1 LEKYR
6 MALIGCGRI
15 SYKHIEAIVANTDR
29 LMLTAVCDPVVELAE
44 SRKKE
49 YLELTGRQHQVGVY
63 TEYQKLLEDAHPD
76 IAVIATESGK
86 HPGIALD
93 AMQSGC
99 HVLTEKPMALSTE
112 DSTRMIE
119 GAKRAGR
126 ALGVCFQNRFNAP
139 IQRLKSAVDAGRF
152 GRILHGQIQIRWNRN
167 QGYYEQAKWRGTW
180 EQDGGTLMN
189 QCTHGIDL
197 LLWLMD
203 SPVRRVHGVTR
214 RFQRSIQAEDF
225 GAAII
230 EFESGAVGIIE
241 GTANTYPRNINET
254 LSIFGEKGSVVIGGL
269 AVNKVETWRFADAE
283 AYGDP
288 EESVLNPTEEDP
300 PSVYGFGHAALYRDF
315 IDSLDQ
321 QRSPLVS
328 GDEGRRAVDLVLAI
342 YQSMKDGKPV
352 DFPFDF
358 ATEEMK
364 GIFP

>member
-1 LEKYR
+1 LKYT

-15 SYKHIEAIVANTDR
+15 SYKHIEAIAANADR
-29 LMLTAVCDPVVELAE
+29 LELMAVCDPVTKLAE
-44 SRKKE
+44 AKKAE
-49 YLELTGRQHQVGVY
+49 YYEKTGWDHEVAVYEDHAELLATS
-63 TEYQKLLEDAHPD
+63 KPD
-76 IAVIATESGK
+76 FVAIATESGI
-86 HPGIALD
+86 HAQITLD
-93 AMQSGC
+93 AIAAGC
-99 HVLTEKPMALSTE
+99 HVLTEKPMSLSTA
-112 DSTRMIE
+112 DSTRMID
-119 GAKRAGR
+119 AAASAGKT
-126 ALGVCFQNRFNAP
+126 LGVCFQNRFNAP
-139 IQRLKSAVDAGRF
+139 IQKLKTAVDAGRF

-214 RFQRSIQAEDF
+214 RFQRPIQAEDF